1 MTGVQTCALPIYDV
15 TKKSKIKKFYESNKI
30 LIFSSILILIISF
43 GSLSFYLESKESKK
57 ILLSENYVQA
67 KFYLEN
73 GNKSEALNTLKK
85 VIFANDSTYSTL
97 SFFLILN
104 QNLISDYKEIS
115 ILYDHLLE
123 NNKFEKE
130 LRNLLI
136 YKKALF
142 SSNFVNESKL
152 LETIKP
158 LLNTDTLWKPHAL
171 LLLGDYFMSK
181 GENIKAR
188 EFYQQ
193 ILSINNLHKNLY
205 DQAKSQLVIIAHE

>member
-1 MTGVQTCALPIYDV
+1 MAENFFKAQYDV

-142 SSNFVNESKL
+142 ISNSIIESEL

-181 GENIKAR
+181 GENIKAI

-193 ILSINNLHKNLY
+193 ILSINNLHKDLY
-205 DQAKSQLVIIAHE
+205 NQAKSQLVIITHE

>member
-1 MTGVQTCALPIYDV
+1 MAENFFEAQYDV

-85 VIFANDSTYSTL
+85 VIFANDTTYSTL

-142 SSNFVNESKL
+142 ISNSIIESEL

-181 GENIKAR
+181 GENIKAI

-193 ILSINNLHKNLY
+193 ILSINNLHKDLY
-205 DQAKSQLVIIAHE
+205 NQAKSQLVIITHE

>member
-1 MTGVQTCALPIYDV
+1 MAENFFEAQYDV

-57 ILLSENYVQA
+57 ILLSENYIQA

-123 NNKFEKE
+123 NNKFDKE

-142 SSNFVNESKL
+142 ISNSIIESEL

-181 GENIKAR
+181 GENIKAI

-193 ILSINNLHKNLY
+193 ILSINNLHKDLY
-205 DQAKSQLVIIAHE
+205 NQAKSQLVIITHE

>member
-1 MTGVQTCALPIYDV
+1 MAENLFEAQYDL
-15 TKKSKIKKFYESNKI
+15 TKKSRIKKFYESNKI
-30 LIFSSILILIISF
+30 FIFSFILILIILF
-43 GSLSFYLESKESKK
+43 GSFSFYLENQERKK
-57 ILLSENYVQA
+57 ILLSENYIQA
-67 KFYLEN
+67 KIYLEN
-73 GNKSEALNTLKK
+73 GNKNEALNTLKK

-115 ILYDHLLE
+115 ALYDHLLE
-123 NNKFEKE
+123 NNKFEEE

-136 YKKALF
+136 YKKSLF
-142 SSNFVNESKL
+142 SSNSVSETEL

-158 LLNTDTLWKPHAL
+158 LLNADTLWKPHAL

-188 EFYQQ
+188 EFYQK
-193 ILSINNLHKNLY
+193 ILSINNLHKDLY
-205 DQAKSQLVIIAHE
+205 DQARSQLVIINHE

>member
-1 MTGVQTCALPIYDV
+1 MAENLFEAQYDL
-15 TKKSKIKKFYESNKI
+15 TKKSRIKKFYESNKI
-30 LIFSSILILIISF
+30 FIFSFILILIILF
-43 GSLSFYLESKESKK
+43 GSLSFYLENQERKK
-57 ILLSENYVQA
+57 ILISGNYIQA
-67 KFYLEN
+67 KIYLEN
-73 GNKSEALNTLKK
+73 GNKNEALNTLKK

-142 SSNFVNESKL
+142 ISNSIIESEL

-181 GENIKAR
+181 GENIKAI

-193 ILSINNLHKNLY
+193 ILSINNLHKDLY
-205 DQAKSQLVIIAHE
+205 NQAKSQLVIITHE

>member
-1 MTGVQTCALPIYDV
+1 MSENLFEAQYDL
-15 TKKSKIKKFYESNKI
+15 TKKSRIKKFYESNKI
-30 LIFSSILILIISF
+30 FIFSLILILIILF
-43 GSLSFYLESKESKK
+43 GSLSFYLENQERKK
-57 ILLSENYVQA
+57 ILLSENYIQA
-67 KFYLEN
+67 KIYLEN
-73 GNKSEALNTLKK
+73 GNKNEALNSLKK

-115 ILYDHLLE
+115 ALYDHLLE
-123 NNKFEKE
+123 NNNFEKE

-136 YKKALF
+136 YKKSLF
-142 SSNFVNESKL
+142 SSNFVSEAEL
-152 LETIKP
+152 LKTIKP

-193 ILSINNLHKNLY
+193 ILSMNNLHKDLY
-205 DQAKSQLVIIAHE
+205 DQAKSQLVFINHE

>member
-1 MTGVQTCALPIYDV
+1 MPEDFFEAQYDV

-142 SSNFVNESKL
+142 ISNSIIESEL

-181 GENIKAR
+181 GENIKAI

-193 ILSINNLHKNLY
+193 ILSINNLHKDLY
-205 DQAKSQLVIIAHE
+205 NQAKSQLVIITHE

>member
-1 MTGVQTCALPIYDV
+1 MSENFFEAQYDV

-57 ILLSENYVQA
+57 ILLSENYIQA

-142 SSNFVNESKL
+142 ISNSIIESEL

-181 GENIKAR
+181 GENIKAI

-193 ILSINNLHKNLY
+193 ILSINNLHKDLY
-205 DQAKSQLVIIAHE
+205 NQAKSQLAIIIHE

>member
-1 MTGVQTCALPIYDV
+1 MAENLFEAQYDL
-15 TKKSKIKKFYESNKI
+15 TKKSRIKKFYESNKI
-30 LIFSSILILIISF
+30 LIFSFILILIISF
-43 GSLSFYLESKESKK
+43 GSLSFYLENQERKK
-57 ILLSENYVQA
+57 ILISENYIQA
-67 KFYLEN
+67 KIYLEN
-73 GNKSEALNTLKK
+73 GNKNEALNTLKK

-115 ILYDHLLE
+115 ALYDHLLE
-123 NNKFEKE
+123 NNNFEKE

-136 YKKALF
+136 YKKSLF
-142 SSNFVNESKL
+142 SSNSVSETEL

-193 ILSINNLHKNLY
+193 ILSMNNLHKDLY
-205 DQAKSQLVIIAHE
+205 DQAKSQLVIINHE

>member
-1 MTGVQTCALPIYDV
+1 MAENIFEAQYDL
-15 TKKSKIKKFYESNKI
+15 TKKSRIKKFYESNKI
-30 LIFSSILILIISF
+30 FIFSFILILIIIF
-43 GSLSFYLESKESKK
+43 GSFIFYLDKQERKK
-57 ILLSENYVQA
+57 ILLSENYIQA
-67 KFYLEN
+67 KIYLEN
-73 GNKSEALNTLKK
+73 GNKNEALNTLKK

-115 ILYDHLLE
+115 ALYDHLLE
-123 NNKFEKE
+123 NNNFEKE
-130 LRNLLI
+130 LRNLII
-136 YKKALF
+136 YKKSLF
-142 SSNFVNESKL
+142 SSNFVSETEL

-193 ILSINNLHKNLY
+193 ILSMNNLHKDLY
-205 DQAKSQLVIIAHE
+205 DQAKSQLVIINHE

>member
-1 MTGVQTCALPIYDV
+1 MAENIFEAQYDL
-15 TKKSKIKKFYESNKI
+15 TKKSRIKKFYESNKI
-30 LIFSSILILIISF
+30 FIFSLILILIILF
-43 GSLSFYLESKESKK
+43 GSLSFYLENQERKK
-57 ILLSENYVQA
+57 ILLSENYIQA
-67 KFYLEN
+67 KIYLEN
-73 GNKSEALNTLKK
+73 GNNNEALNTLKK

-115 ILYDHLLE
+115 ALYDHLLE
-123 NNKFEKE
+123 NNNFEKE

-136 YKKALF
+136 YKKSLF
-142 SSNFVNESKL
+142 SSNSVSETEL

-181 GENIKAR
+181 GENIKSR

-193 ILSINNLHKNLY
+193 ILSMNNLHKDLY
-205 DQAKSQLVIIAHE
+205 DQAKSQLVIINHE

>member
-1 MTGVQTCALPIYDV
+1 MAENFFEAQYDV

-115 ILYDHLLE
+115 ALYDHLLE
-123 NNKFEKE
+123 NNNFEKE

-136 YKKALF
+136 YKKSLF
-142 SSNFVNESKL
+142 SSNSVSETEL

-193 ILSINNLHKNLY
+193 ILSMNNLHKDLY
-205 DQAKSQLVIIAHE
+205 DQAKSQLVIINYE

>member
-1 MTGVQTCALPIYDV
+1 MLENNFKAQYDL
-15 TKKSKIKKFYESNKI
+15 TKKSRIKKFYESNKI
-30 LIFSSILILIISF
+30 FIFSSILISIILF
-43 GSLSFYLESKESKK
+43 GSLSFYLENKERKK
-57 ILLSENYVQA
+57 ILLSENYIQA
-67 KFYLEN
+67 KIYLEN
-73 GNKSEALNTLKK
+73 GNKNEALNTLKK

-115 ILYDHLLE
+115 ALYDHLLE
-123 NNKFEKE
+123 NNNFEKE

-136 YKKALF
+136 YKKSLF
-142 SSNFVNESKL
+142 SSNSVSETEL

-158 LLNTDTLWKPHAL
+158 LLHTDTLWKPHAL

-193 ILSINNLHKNLY
+193 ILSMNNLHKDLY
-205 DQAKSQLVIIAHE
+205 DQAKSQLVIINHE

>member
-1 MTGVQTCALPIYDV
+1 MTENIFEAQYYL

-30 LIFSSILILIISF
+30 LIFSSIAVLIILF
-43 GSLSFYLESKESKK
+43 GSLVFYFENQEKKK

-67 KFYLEN
+67 KIYLEN
-73 GNKSEALNTLKK
+73 ENNSEALNTLKK

-104 QNLISDYKEIS
+104 QNLISDHKEILA
-115 ILYDHLLE
+115 LYDHLLE
-123 NNKFEKE
+123 NNNFEKE
-130 LRNLLI
+130 IRNLLI
-136 YKKALF
+136 YKKSLF
-142 SSNFVNESKL
+142 SSNSVDETEL
-152 LETIKP
+152 LEITKP
-158 LLNTDTLWKPHAL
+158 LLSTDTLWKPHAL

-193 ILSINNLHKNLY
+193 ILSMNNLHKDLY
-205 DQAKSQLVIIAHE
+205 DQAKLQLANINNE

>member
-1 MTGVQTCALPIYDV
+1 MAENFFEAQYDV

-43 GSLSFYLESKESKK
+43 GSLSFYLESKENKK

-142 SSNFVNESKL
+142 ISNSIIESEL

-181 GENIKAR
+181 GENIKAI

-193 ILSINNLHKNLY
+193 ILSINNLHKDLY
-205 DQAKSQLVIIAHE
+205 NQAKSQLVIITHE

>member
-1 MTGVQTCALPIYDV
+1 MAENLFEAQYDL
-15 TKKSKIKKFYESNKI
+15 TKKSRIKKFYESNKI
-30 LIFSSILILIISF
+30 FIFSLILILIILF
-43 GSLSFYLESKESKK
+43 GSFSFYLENQERKK
-57 ILLSENYVQA
+57 ILLSENYIQA
-67 KFYLEN
+67 KIYLEN
-73 GNKSEALNTLKK
+73 GNKNEALNTLKK

-142 SSNFVNESKL
+142 ISNSIIESEL

-181 GENIKAR
+181 GENIKAI

-193 ILSINNLHKNLY
+193 ILSINNLHKDLY
-205 DQAKSQLVIIAHE
+205 NQAKSQLVIITHE